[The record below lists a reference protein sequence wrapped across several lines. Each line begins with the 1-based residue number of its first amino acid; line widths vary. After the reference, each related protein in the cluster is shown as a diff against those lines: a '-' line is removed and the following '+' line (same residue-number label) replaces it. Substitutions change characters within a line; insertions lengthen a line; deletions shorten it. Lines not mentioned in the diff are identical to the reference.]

1 MHLLQPIFA
10 NPAICK
16 VFHGADSDILWLQRD
31 FHIYIANLFDTAR
44 VSLFF
49 LEYAHSQAMS
59 SPWHSTVNHF
69 AFVSR
74 PGLFA
79 DCLIGKSE
87 WVCLHL
93 QACDVLGKP
102 QRSLAYLLQ
111 TYCGIA
117 VNKVYQRADWRLRPL
132 STEMEQYART
142 DAHYLLYIAHCLRA
156 ELLQP
161 CKPSFVTQD
170 LLLYHPRE
178 HIVYCVCMCFQFSI
192 SVSMENMGRFRRM
205 RLCCCRWKTG
215 EWRYLEAQ
223 GPHDRGCAPL
233 QSIVPATL

>member
-1 MHLLQPIFA
+1 MLCQLSILLSVVQLQ
-10 NPAICK
+10 

-59 SPWHSTVNHF
+59 SPWHSSVNHF

-79 DCLIGKSE
+79 GCLIGKSD

-117 VNKVYQRADWRLRPL
+117 VNKVYQVNCYVVVEVLAC
-132 STEMEQYART
+132 E
-142 DAHYLLYIAHCLRA
+142 HLL
-156 ELLQP
+156 
-161 CKPSFVTQD
+161 PSSHV
-170 LLLYHPRE
+170 
-178 HIVYCVCMCFQFSI
+178 MQFF
-192 SVSMENMGRFRRM
+192 E
-205 RLCCCRWKTG
+205 
-215 EWRYLEAQ
+215 
-223 GPHDRGCAPL
+223 
-233 QSIVPATL
+233 

>member
-1 MHLLQPIFA
+1 MQLLQPIFA

-44 VSLFF
+44 
-49 LEYAHSQAMS
+49 
-59 SPWHSTVNHF
+59 
-69 AFVSR
+69 
-74 PGLFA
+74 
-79 DCLIGKSE
+79 
-87 WVCLHL
+87 
-93 QACDVLGKP
+93 ACDVLGKP

-142 DAHYLLYIAHCLRA
+142 DAHYLLYIAHCLCA

-178 HIVYCVCMCFQFSI
+178 HIVYCVCTSFQFSI
-192 SVSMENMGRFRRM
+192 SASLENMGRFRRT

>member
-1 MHLLQPIFA
+1 VVQLQ
-10 NPAICK
+10 

-87 WVCLHL
+87 WVWLHL

-111 TYCGIA
+111 MYCGIA
-117 VNKVYQRADWRLRPL
+117 VNKVYQ
-132 STEMEQYART
+132 
-142 DAHYLLYIAHCLRA
+142 
-156 ELLQP
+156 
-161 CKPSFVTQD
+161 V
-170 LLLYHPRE
+170 
-178 HIVYCVCMCFQFSI
+178 
-192 SVSMENMGRFRRM
+192 N
-205 RLCCCRWKTG
+205 
-215 EWRYLEAQ
+215 
-223 GPHDRGCAPL
+223 
-233 QSIVPATL
+233 